1 MIKKSKLNFENK
13 IIFENVYFSQ
23 SKNENISDKF
33 VLENINFDIP
43 QVVKLELLEKV
54 DLGKV
59 RC

>member
-1 MIKKSKLNFENK
+1 MY
-13 IIFENVYFSQ
+13 IFLTT
-23 SKNENISDKF
+23 KNENISDKF
-33 VLENINFDIP
+33 VLENIYFDIP